1 MVLCLGEPPES
12 VRDVG
17 CCCCCFPQW
26 RFFTFP
32 GYFSLP
38 SVLHHAFSGPWR
50 PPPAL
55 NSILATFGCFAF
67 SQAFPPQFYRERYGF
82 ERAFFTHRLPVF
94 YLPLLP
100 HIFDTLCD
108 SDSCR
113 NTPSRSSFVPALT
126 ELSLPVGTW
135 TWTTHIVFTRLLIYQ
150 LRQWATKYRV
160 KIKLLNMFRLFKI
173 IRKDYQNTLNKTW

>member
-1 MVLCLGEPPES
+1 MFVLL
-12 VRDVG
+12 VVVVAV
-17 CCCCCFPQW
+17 FLNAVFL
-26 RFFTFP
+26 RFQATFP
-32 GYFSLP
+32 CHQYSTMP
-38 SVLHHAFSGPWR
+38 
-50 PPPAL
+50 
-55 NSILATFGCFAF
+55 
-67 SQAFPPQFYRERYGF
+67 SQAREDL
-82 ERAFFTHRLPVF
+82 HRLWTVSWLLSVALLSPRLFRHNFTASATALSGHFLPTGVF

>member
-12 VRDVG
+12 VRVVG
-17 CCCCCFPQW
+17 CCCCCFPQCSL
-26 RFFTFP
+26 FTFP

-67 SQAFPPQFYRERYGF
+67 SRLFRHN
-82 ERAFFTHRLPVF
+82 FTASATALSGHFLPTGVF

-160 KIKLLNMFRLFKI
+160 KIKLLNMFRLFKVI
-173 IRKDYQNTLNKTW
+173 WKDYQNTLNKTW